1 MREDS
6 EEPLAANT
14 TRERLDVR
22 SRVLITFT
30 FFSMFFG
37 AANLIFPPF
46 LGAQAG
52 SATPLAAVGFIISAV
67 GPAGTRSLLAVSSA
81 GGFEYLADRVSPR
94 FAIVLALAIILT
106 IGPCFA
112 IPRTGR
118 TTSFEMMVVPFTTG
132 IPTWITQ
139 LGLFGGVLHPLV
151 PPRAG
156 VRRSFRKPWD
166 GSWGRCCS

>member
-14 TRERLDVR
+14 TRERLDIR
-22 SRVLITFT
+22 SRILITFT

-67 GPAGTRSLLAVSSA
+67 GLPVLGVLAVSSA

-112 IPRTGR
+112 IPRTA
-118 TTSFEMMVVPFTTG
+118 TTSF
-132 IPTWITQ
+132 
-139 LGLFGGVLHPLV
+139 
-151 PPRAG
+151 
-156 VRRSFRKPWD
+156 
-166 GSWGRCCS
+166 